1 MIIQNA
7 FNVNRKYIKNHN
19 YLTKYKKY
27 FPLIKILKIPKQVG
41 EFWLIFWYNSKMR
54 RILRKKDNQIALEFI
69 SDLKFTEFC
78 VLVFS
83 YIKNVLNIGDDNFF
97 QVELSLREVINN
109 AIIHGNKSDPN
120 RRVYVKF
127 KWNKKRLI
135 LVIKDENPEKVDFSE
150 INKRLQS
157 NDLLSYNGRGIMIMK
172 SYMDKVK
179 FIPSE
184 HGTEIVMEKYL

>member
-1 MIIQNA
+1 
-7 FNVNRKYIKNHN
+7 
-19 YLTKYKKY
+19 
-27 FPLIKILKIPKQVG
+27 
-41 EFWLIFWYNSKMR
+41 MR
-54 RILRKKDNQIALEFI
+54 RRIRKKDDQIALDFI

-78 VLVFS
+78 VLAFS
-83 YIKNVLNIGDDNFF
+83 YIKKILNIGDDNFF

-109 AIIHGNKSDPN
+109 AIIHGNKSNPQ

-127 KWNKKRLI
+127 RWNKKRLI
-135 LVIKDENPEKVDFSE
+135 LIIKDENTEKVDFSE

-172 SYMDKVK
+172 SYMDKIK

-184 HGTEIVMEKYL
+184 HGTEIIMEKYL

>member
-1 MIIQNA
+1 M
-7 FNVNRKYIKNHN
+7 
-19 YLTKYKKY
+19 
-27 FPLIKILKIPKQVG
+27 G

-54 RILRKKDNQIALEFI
+54 RRMRKKDNQIALEFI

-109 AIIHGNKSDPN
+109 AIIHGNKSDPQK
-120 RRVYVKF
+120 RVYVKF
-127 KWNKKRLI
+127 RWDKKRLRLI
-135 LVIKDENPEKVDFSE
+135 IKDENPEKVDFSE
-150 INKRLQS
+150 INKQLQS

>member
-1 MIIQNA
+1 
-7 FNVNRKYIKNHN
+7 
-19 YLTKYKKY
+19 
-27 FPLIKILKIPKQVG
+27 VG

-54 RILRKKDNQIALEFI
+54 RRMRKKDNQIALEFI

-109 AIIHGNKSDPN
+109 AIIHGNKSDPQK
-120 RRVYVKF
+120 RVYVKF
-127 KWNKKRLI
+127 RWDKKRLRLI
-135 LVIKDENPEKVDFSE
+135 IKDENPEKVDFSE
-150 INKRLQS
+150 INKQLQS

>member
-1 MIIQNA
+1 M
-7 FNVNRKYIKNHN
+7 
-19 YLTKYKKY
+19 
-27 FPLIKILKIPKQVG
+27 
-41 EFWLIFWYNSKMR
+41 
-54 RILRKKDNQIALEFI
+54 RKKDNQIALEFI

-109 AIIHGNKSDPN
+109 AIIHGNKSDPQ

-135 LVIKDENPEKVDFSE
+135 LIIKDENPEKVDFSE

-179 FIPSE
+179 FIPPDR
-184 HGTEIVMEKYL
+184 GTEIVMEKYL